1 MAFCLSEFVSAAT
14 HISSQWIIIVS
25 AVIILLYCLLGG
37 LWAVVITDFIQGIIL
52 LPFTLILPYITITK
66 FGGISQFISALPANM
81 LTIGHSE
88 YSSWFYLISWTVMV
102 IFGYNTRA
110 HAQRYFSVDVEK
122 SGKEDFYSQFCSIF
136 IRCINLVYSSDGC
149 KSSLS
154 QYCGIV
160 AHGTNP
166 HEGAYAII
174 SIELLPHG
182 LIGIML
188 AAIFSASM
196 SSISGFYNLY
206 ASVLSTDVLPRF
218 FKGRL
223 MIKSHFLLEG

>member
-1 MAFCLSEFVSAAT
+1 
-14 HISSQWIIIVS
+14 
-25 AVIILLYCLLGG
+25 
-37 LWAVVITDFIQGIIL
+37 
-52 LPFTLILPYITITK
+52 
-66 FGGISQFISALPANM
+66 
-81 LTIGHSE
+81 
-88 YSSWFYLISWTVMV
+88 MV

-122 SGKEDFYSQFCSIF
+122 SAKKISILNFVLFLFGALIWF
-136 IRCINLVYSSDGC
+136 IPPMAARVLYPNIAALWPN
-149 KSSLS
+149 
-154 QYCGIV
+154 
-160 AHGTNP
+160 GTNP

-218 FKGRL
+218 LKDRL